1 MAIILEGQLL
11 TLIIF
16 VIVMVFSGISMTLA
30 RMGKLGVQVQR
41 IPAIE
46 SIDEAIE
53 RCVERGRPLLYLV
66 GGTLSGRSAP
76 TTFCNLDVVSRL
88 AERLSSLGCPL
99 LTAVSQ
105 AESISIATDTVRS
118 GFTAGG
124 HPEAFDVQDVRWW
137 SDEWTSYYSGV
148 LTWLYDRRPGAML
161 MMSGLGWGGAMIS
174 HDTHKID
181 CLLIGADVGI
191 TSLSLSYLGP
201 DVLIMMEE
209 LYATAAYL
217 TKDPVE
223 TSVLFTGDYVKFIWL
238 ALAILGVIAATA
250 GSTVIANLFTM

>member
-1 MAIILEGQLL
+1 MAILVEGVLL
-11 TLIIF
+11 TLIVF
-16 VIVMVFSGISMTLA
+16 VIVMVFSGIALSLA
-30 RMGKLGVQVQR
+30 RVGKLNVEVQR

-46 SIDEAIE
+46 SIDEAVE

-76 TTFCNLDVVSRL
+76 TTFCTLDVVNRL

-99 LTAVSQ
+99 MTGVSQ
-105 AESISIATDTVRS
+105 AEAISVTTDTVRA

-124 HPEAFDVQDVRWW
+124 HPEAFDVQDVKWW

-161 MMSGLGWGGAMIS
+161 MLSGLGWGGAMIS

-201 DVLIMMEE
+201 DVLILMEE

-217 TKDPVE
+217 TKDPIE
-223 TSVLFTGDYVKFIWL
+223 TSVLFTGDYAKLIWFFL
-238 ALAILGVIAATA
+238 VIAGTIAATA
-250 GSTVIANLFTM
+250 GSSVISNLFTL

>member
-1 MAIILEGQLL
+1 MLLEGTIL
-11 TLIIF
+11 TFVIF
-16 VIVMVFSGISMTLA
+16 VIIMVFAGISMSLA
-30 RMGKLGVQVQR
+30 RVGKLGVTVQR

-46 SIDEAIE
+46 SIDEAVE

-76 TTFCNLDVVSRL
+76 TTFCTLDVVNQL

-99 LTAVSQ
+99 MTGVSQ
-105 AESISIATDTVRS
+105 AEAISVTTDTVRA

-124 HPEAFDVQDVRWW
+124 HPEAFDVQDVKWW
-137 SDEWTSYYSGV
+137 SDEWTAYYSGV

-161 MMSGLGWGGAMIS
+161 MLSGLGWGGAMIS

-217 TKDPVE
+217 TKDPIE
-223 TSVLFTGDYVKFIWL
+223 TSVLFTGDYVKLIWFI
-238 ALAILGVIAATA
+238 LAIGGVIAATA
-250 GSTVIANLFTM
+250 GSSIISNLFNL